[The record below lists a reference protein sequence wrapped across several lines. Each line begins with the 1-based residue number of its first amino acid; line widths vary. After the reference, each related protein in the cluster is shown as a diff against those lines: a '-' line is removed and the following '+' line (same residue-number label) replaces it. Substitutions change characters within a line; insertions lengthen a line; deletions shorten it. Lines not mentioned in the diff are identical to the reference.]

1 MRPSRPAPNF
11 QSMGVGR
18 NSKLWTVRE
27 GKLASRTVFNDSHTI
42 AHLMR
47 YRRQWR
53 RLGRRHCALRPRGNI
68 VFGATFTTG
77 AELPREALCTR
88 EPIFSTG
95 RGILSARSSVL

>member
-42 AHLMR
+42 AHLMQQR
-47 YRRQWR
+47 TQWR
-53 RLGRRHCALRPRGNI
+53 RLGRRHCAAPPKRKHRVRRDLHDRRG
-68 VFGATFTTG
+68 TPTG
-77 AELPREALCTR
+77 GHSMSHTSEAETAFREHL
-88 EPIFSTG
+88 
-95 RGILSARSSVL
+95 